1 MAKREL
7 PVMPS
12 MGGTGKIEAPGQ
24 GPMAE
29 KIREKKRKHK
39 LRQVLGWPC
48 VRFIYSAES
57 LLRRAKALAECQA
70 LACR

>member
-39 LRQVLGWPC
+39 LRQVLGWPGWPC
-48 VRFIYSAES
+48 VRFIYSEDS
-57 LLRRAKALAECQA
+57 PPG
-70 LACR
+70 

>member
-1 MAKREL
+1 
-7 PVMPS
+7 MPS

-39 LRQVLGWPC
+39 LRQVLGWPGWPC
-48 VRFIYSAES
+48 VRFIYSEDS
-57 LLRRAKALAECQA
+57 PPG
-70 LACR
+70 